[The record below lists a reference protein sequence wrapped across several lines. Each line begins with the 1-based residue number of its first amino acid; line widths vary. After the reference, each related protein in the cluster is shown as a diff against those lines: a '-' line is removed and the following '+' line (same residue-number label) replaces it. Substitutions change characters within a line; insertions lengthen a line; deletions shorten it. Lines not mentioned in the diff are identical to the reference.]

1 MLLSEL
7 GQGEEVLESTVLG
20 AGLPA
25 EAEHYLR
32 LAGQAYAND
41 AVAERHLRKAREIA
55 PDHAAVLIAFYR
67 YYFYKGRLDEALE
80 IACTCLAKAA
90 VDMGLAPRLVSD
102 WRLVT
107 RQDAAFDSYDS
118 ILPRFY
124 LFTLKGYAY
133 LQMRTGNV
141 IEGREAALKLQELD
155 HGNKLGATVLLDVL
169 DRMGKSDDD

>member
-7 GQGEEVLESTVLG
+7 GQGEEVLSSAVLG
-20 AGLPA
+20 AGLPV
-25 EAEHYLR
+25 EAEHYLCM
-32 LAGQAYAND
+32 AGQAYAND
-41 AVAERHLRKAREIA
+41 AVAERHLRRAREIA
-55 PDHAAVLIAFYR
+55 PDHAAVLIALYR
-67 YYFYKGRLDEALE
+67 FYFYKGRLDEALE

-90 VDMGLAPRLVSD
+90 VDIGLAPKLGSD

-107 RQDAAFDSYDS
+107 QQDAPFGSYDS

-141 IEGREAALKLQELD
+141 IEGRDAAMKLLELD
-155 HGNKLGATVLLDVL
+155 PDNKLGATVLLNVL
-169 DRMGKSDDD
+169 DRMGKADED

>member
-7 GQGEEVLESTVLG
+7 GHGEEVLESAVLG

-25 EAEHYLR
+25 EAEHYLCM
-32 LAGQAYAND
+32 AGQAYAND
-41 AVAERHLRKAREIA
+41 AVAERHLRRAREIA

-67 YYFYKGRLDEALE
+67 FYFYKGRLDEALE

-90 VDMGLAPRLVSD
+90 VDIGFAPRQVSD

-107 RQDAAFDSYDS
+107 QQDAPFDSYDS

-141 IEGREAALKLQELD
+141 IEGRDAAMKLLELD
-155 HGNKLGATVLLDVL
+155 PGNKLGATVLLDVL
-169 DRMGKSDDD
+169 ERMGKTEDD